1 MQIWQSAASLSENA
15 NCIQFPAQNT
25 ETHSTPKGLAYHAT
39 SCLSDHL
46 SVKKRVWPWGKPT
59 SSPGIDQQRSSSPQ
73 TRRKPKIHFSSIAVS
88 ANSRSRWSAP
98 WARTTAD
105 LLNMITVHM
114 NAGAGRTRLFV
125 CNQQVGLTSTGIIR
139 VLRHGSQPITQQR
152 GRPVRPAIIPI
163 RWMKLY
169 WITDPGKHQP
179 CGLPHKLSPDA
190 WNASYQTG
198 S

>member
-1 MQIWQSAASLSENA
+1 MAAIIEPCCRCGCVEASSSLSSRSGIRSAQMSSVERLVTLRFLHGSFFSPLRQVASMQIWQSAASLSENA

-25 ETHSTPKGLAYHAT
+25 ETHSTPKGRAYHAT
-39 SCLSDHL
+39 RCLSDHL

-105 LLNMITVHM
+105 LLTLLQFI
-114 NAGAGRTRLFV
+114 
-125 CNQQVGLTSTGIIR
+125 
-139 VLRHGSQPITQQR
+139 
-152 GRPVRPAIIPI
+152 
-163 RWMKLY
+163 
-169 WITDPGKHQP
+169 
-179 CGLPHKLSPDA
+179 
-190 WNASYQTG
+190 
-198 S
+198 